1 MRVFLP
7 QYFEKTW
14 TFVGH
19 YYYHYHQCSSPVGHS
34 PPSSLDYA
42 QTTTD
47 DEKFFYLHSPWCWL
61 SQLSVRSPPM
71 SMSSSCQGAY
81 ALLFLIS
88 PNVYVFVLS
97 RCLCVI
103 ISNIPQCL
111 CLRPVK
117 VPMRYYYFYSYRGYA
132 KVNKDISYCR
142 NFNKWIFVCQSNFWF
157 LFSMNPRPIAVTGGD
172 LKKYS

>member
-81 ALLFLIS
+81 ALLLFLFIQ
-88 PNVYVFVLS
+88 
-97 RCLCVI
+97 R
-103 ISNIPQCL
+103 
-111 CLRPVK
+111 
-117 VPMRYYYFYSYRGYA
+117 
-132 KVNKDISYCR
+132 
-142 NFNKWIFVCQSNFWF
+142 VCQSKQGHF
-157 LFSMNPRPIAVTGGD
+157 LLSQFQQMNICLSVKLLVFVFYEPKTDCCDRRRSKEIF
-172 LKKYS
+172 LMK